1 MNVIKAKSVRPAS
14 HRSKPSRTAK
24 GKPAKRAKAIDPI
37 TFEVIR
43 HKLQAIVEEQAITL
57 KAISGSPVVTEAN
70 DFNCGLYLADG
81 SIVVMGPQII
91 FHTGT
96 MSTIVRSIIQ
106 DSTENPGI
114 HEGDMFILNDPY
126 RGAIHQPDIS
136 IVAPIF
142 HDGRHIAWAGA
153 CAHQIDTG
161 GMNFG
166 SWAYAATEVQQEAML
181 LPGVKLVERGELR
194 EDLWRMILGM
204 SRLPQVIG
212 LDLKAMIAANNVAIQ
227 RLGKLM
233 NRYGAGTVEKVMNRE
248 LDTSE
253 NRLRARL
260 KEIPD
265 GVYRARDFI
274 DHDGHDNI
282 LYHVCV
288 TVEKRGDSMVL
299 DLYGTSDQCP
309 GFINSTYSG
318 TKGALIAGFLPILA
332 PDIRWNE
339 GVLRPIT
346 IRMPE
351 ASLCNASWPAPVSG
365 ATVSTA
371 WIVTNATV
379 AALSR
384 MVGCLPAWACEGP
397 AVTKGHVTIM
407 TLAGRDRDGGA
418 YGTMLMDSMLGGGGA
433 YVDHD
438 GLDGSSGFVIPRPAI
453 ANVEANEAHG
463 PILYLFRSF
472 MPDSAGAGNMRG
484 GTSGALAITPHD
496 ADELHAMI
504 IGHGVEVP
512 NSLGI
517 FGGMPGSCGYN
528 LMRHGNEK
536 IETLIENV
544 TGTENFI
551 RDSEKLSAKPG
562 YLPLKQGEVLG
573 YTCQGGGGYGDPVTR
588 DPQSVAT
595 DIAEGHLSKAAAKA
609 IYGVAVRAGAVD
621 AKATKGARDA
631 IRRQRLG
638 GKKPRKPA
646 AAEGSSALPGLRVS
660 ENRHTRCACGCDLA
674 APGADWKKRAVT
686 REVDPDAC
694 GRHVHLHAELMLFE
708 FACPDCAALLEVEVC
723 RKGEAPLASI
733 VLDP

>member
-1 MNVIKAKSVRPAS
+1 MNVTKTKSMRPAGERTK
-14 HRSKPSRTAK
+14 RSRRTK
-24 GKPAKRAKAIDPI
+24 GKTTNRAKAIDPI

-57 KAISGSPVVTEAN
+57 KAISGSPVVTDAT

-81 SIVVMGPQII
+81 SIVVMGPQVT
-91 FHTGT
+91 FHAGT

-106 DSTENPGI
+106 DSTDNPGI
-114 HEGDMFILNDPY
+114 REGDMFILNDPY
-126 RGAIHQPDIS
+126 RGAIHQPDVS

-153 CAHQIDTG
+153 CAHQLDVG

-166 SWAYAATEVQQEAML
+166 SWAHGAREVQQEAML
-181 LPGVKLVERGELR
+181 LPGVKLVEGGELR
-194 EDLWRMILGM
+194 EDLWRMVLGM

-212 LDLKAMIAANNVAIQ
+212 LDLKAMIAANNVAIR
-227 RLGKLM
+227 RLGELM
-233 NRYGAGTVEKVMNRE
+233 DRYGAETVEKVMNRE

-253 NRLRARL
+253 SRLRARL
-260 KEIPD
+260 EEIPD

-282 LYHVCV
+282 LYQVCI
-288 TVEKRGDSMVL
+288 TVEKHGDSMIL
-299 DLYGTSDQCP
+299 DLNGTSGQAP

-318 TKGALIAGFLPILA
+318 TKGALFAGLLPILA

-339 GVLRPIT
+339 GVLRPVT
-346 IRMPE
+346 IRLPE

-384 MVGCLPAWACEGP
+384 MVGCLSAWAREGQ
-397 AVTKGHVTIM
+397 AVTKGHFTVL
-407 TLAGRDRDGGA
+407 TLAGRDRDGGP
-418 YGTMLMDSMLGGGGA
+418 YGTMLMDSMLGGGGG

-438 GLDGSSGFVIPRPAI
+438 GLDGSADYVIPRPAI

-472 MPDSAGAGNMRG
+472 MPDTAGAGNMRG
-484 GTSGALAITPHD
+484 GTGGALAITPHD
-496 ADELHAMI
+496 TDELHAMI
-504 IGHGVEVP
+504 ISHGVEVP
-512 NSLGI
+512 NSSGI

-528 LMRHGNEK
+528 LVRHGNEK
-536 IETLIENV
+536 IGTLIENV
-544 TGTENFI
+544 TGSTNFI
-551 RDSEKLSAKPG
+551 RSSEELGAKPG
-562 YLPLKQGEVLG
+562 YLPLKRGEVLG
-573 YTCQGGGGYGDPVTR
+573 YTCQGGGGYGDPLTR
-588 DPQSVAT
+588 DPGSVAA

-609 IYGVAVRAGAVD
+609 LYGVVVRAGGVD
-621 AKATKGARDA
+621 VKATKGARDA

-638 GKKPRKPA
+638 SKKPRKSA
-646 AAEGSSALPGLRVS
+646 ASEGSHALPGLRVS
-660 ENRHTRCACGCDLA
+660 KNRHTRCACGCDLA
-674 APGADWKKRAVT
+674 APGADWKKRAVS
-686 REVDPDAC
+686 REIDPGAC
-694 GRHVHLHAELMLFE
+694 GRHIRLHADLIILE

-723 RKGEAPLASI
+723 RKGEAPLSSI
-733 VLDP
+733 VLHP